1 MSRDLT
7 NLTNLTLRLLLTA
20 DWPAPDPACE
30 WALLNAQGNPLQ
42 LGRSEPRHWPAADAC
57 EVVLSA
63 EQCLLLKVQLPKGA
77 RSRPT
82 EVIAYALEDQL
93 IGEADAEHFV
103 VGTEGVT
110 SADGAAPTPVWV
122 LARARLKALLVALT
136 ALERRPRRIISELQL
151 APLRAGNWSVCLH
164 GDTASGFARLATEE
178 GFAFDLADCA
188 QPPTELRLA
197 LQAARQGDNVPLA
210 IDVYSTRG
218 KDRGFDANAAA
229 AWQTA
234 LAVPVRAGGDYV
246 WREGAAEDARNLL
259 SGEFAPPRAANSGW
273 RSFKPALWLGL
284 GVLVVYSLFSFGEWI
299 WLDRQGDQL
308 RKQMMES
315 FRAAYP
321 QAQTVVDPPLQ
332 MQRLNDQLRRARGQL
347 GSADFMPLLAAAT
360 EALGAQGTLR
370 SLGYEDGRLEL
381 TLLLGDH
388 SAVERAQKSLTSRGL
403 AATLRDAR
411 PAGNGIEAVF
421 ALRGSL

>member
-1 MSRDLT
+1 MSL
-7 NLTNLTLRLLLTA
+7 NLTLRLLLTS
-20 DWPAPDPACE
+20 DWPAQDPACE

-42 LGRSEPRHWPAADAC
+42 LGRSEPRHWPAADEC

-63 EQCLLLKVQLPKGA
+63 EQCLLLKVQLPRGA

-103 VGTEGVT
+103 VGAEGAT
-110 SADGAAPTPVWV
+110 SVDGAAPTPVWV
-122 LARARLKALLVALT
+122 LSRARLKALLAALT
-136 ALERRPRRIISELQL
+136 ALERRPRRVISELQL
-151 APLRAGNWSVCLH
+151 APLQSRGWSVCLH
-164 GDTASGFARLATEE
+164 GDNATGFARLGTEE
-178 GFAFDLADCA
+178 GFAFDLAEVG

-197 LQAARQGDNVPLA
+197 LQAARQGEGVPLV

-218 KDRGFDANAAA
+218 KDQAFDADAAA

-234 LAVPVRAGGDYV
+234 LAVPVRPAGEYI
-246 WREGAAEDARNLL
+246 WRERAAVDARNLL

-273 RSFKPALWLGL
+273 GSFKPALWLGL
-284 GVLVVYSLFSFGEWI
+284 GVLGVYSLFSFGEWI

-347 GSADFMPLLAAAT
+347 GSADFLPLLAVAT
-360 EALGAQGTLR
+360 EALGAQGKLR
-370 SLGYEDGRLEL
+370 NLGYEDGRLEL
-381 TLLLGDH
+381 TLLLADNA
-388 SAVERAQKSLTSRGL
+388 AVERAHKSLASRGL

-411 PAGNGIEAVF
+411 PAGAGVEAVF
-421 ALRGSL
+421 ALRGSP